1 MVVSSTHTSLPVGL
15 ISNANSGRNRKQ
27 LTDVEALLSKHPH
40 VHHVV
45 THRAEEVEAA
55 LKNFASK
62 GLSVVAINGGDGTL
76 SQLLTGLLARQ
87 DFNPLPLVVMIPGG
101 TANMHVEDIG
111 RQGKLLTLLK
121 QLCSL
126 TEQSLQQLE
135 QVTRPIMRI
144 QVSPAQQAFYGMFF
158 GTGIIMHGI
167 EYTHAN
173 IHSRGINESGPV
185 LGMIRTLWGL
195 LRKDPRF
202 CRPFN
207 IGLQIDQ
214 QTQREPRDISLM
226 VVSSLERLFLG
237 LHPYWGENDGTFHFT
252 VIHDGA
258 TKILR
263 TLPGLLKGRKGKY
276 ATEEDGYQ
284 SLKIEQLSLTFDGS
298 FTVDGELY
306 AASIND
312 GPVKISHG
320 GDITFLKL
328 PL

>member
-1 MVVSSTHTSLPVGL
+1 MVVRATPNAVPVGL

-27 LTDVEALLSKHPH
+27 LAAVEALLARHPH

-45 THRAEEVEAA
+45 THRLEELDLA
-55 LKNFASK
+55 LQDFASQQ
-62 GLSVVAINGGDGTL
+62 LPVVAINGGDGTL
-76 SQLLTGLLARQ
+76 SQLLTGLLKHQAYK
-87 DFNPLPLVVMIPGG
+87 PLVVMVPGG

-111 RQGKLLTLLK
+111 RKGKLLKLLN

-126 TEQSLQQLE
+126 SEQTLPQLE
-135 QVTRPIMRI
+135 QVSRPIMHI
-144 QVSPAQQAFYGMFF
+144 QGATGHLPFYGMFF

-173 IHSRGINESGPV
+173 IHSRGINESGPA

-202 CRPFN
+202 CSPFN
-207 IGLQIDQ
+207 ISLQLNQ
-214 QTQREPRDISLM
+214 QEPEPAQDISLL

-237 LHPYWGENDGTFHFT
+237 LHPYWGSNEGAFHFT
-252 VIHDGA
+252 TVRDGA
-258 TKILR
+258 SKILR
-263 TLPGLLKGRKGKY
+263 TLPGLLRGRQGKY
-276 ATEEDGYQ
+276 ASEEHGYRSQ
-284 SLKIEQLSLTFDGS
+284 KINQLALAFDGS

-306 AASIND
+306 QARRDN
-312 GPVKISHG
+312 GPIQISHG